1 MSINKDKPTYD
12 ELLKKT
18 EEQELE
24 INRLLKK
31 EQSLAS
37 FKFFIEESG
46 DLVCIVG
53 IDAFFKEIN
62 PAFVAVLGYSKE
74 ELLNNSLIHLLH
86 PDDLEKSLKE
96 IEKLGSGIPSVNY
109 ENRFLKSNGE
119 FVTIQWTA
127 NSISPENI
135 YAIGRDVSEIRN
147 IQEKLT
153 RSENLLNEAQKNA
166 KMGTWE
172 FNFKTKEVLWSNE
185 LYALFE
191 VKKKKNQDLFQEYL
205 NNFTQEDKTL
215 FQEKLAQLIIDK
227 KPFEIEQSAAFFN
240 KTVKWFN
247 QTIFPL
253 LDDNGN
259 VIGIRGNTQDISL
272 KKEIEI
278 AVKA

>member
-1 MSINKDKPTYD
+1 MNDEVATYQ
-12 ELLKKT
+12 ELLERIKN
-18 EEQELE
+18 QELE
-24 INRLLKK
+24 IAQLRNKK
-31 EQSLAS
+31 EAMTK
-37 FKFFIEESG
+37 FKFYIEESG

-53 IDAFFKEIN
+53 TDAFFKEIN
-62 PAFVAVLGYSKE
+62 PAFVQILGYSKE

-135 YAIGRDVSEIRN
+135 YAIGRDVSEIKN

-153 RSENLLNEAQKNA
+153 RSENLLNEAQKNG

-172 FNFKTKEVLWSNE
+172 FNFNTKEVLWSNE